1 MKFSMATLNVP
12 MCAIFAMSPSV
23 SAVAIG
29 VGSLLAVGCSSI
41 AGTKPVEAPPPIP
54 KVADAPVFKLKGY
67 DGPDAMDKQ
76 EVLQASK
83 RCIAAK
89 MRPDVQYVSVK
100 VETGG
105 KVLVPVD
112 VQCEP
117 Y

>member
-1 MKFSMATLNVP
+1 VGVLKMKVYYIMIGLAT
-12 MCAIFAMSPSV
+12 MS
-23 SAVAIG
+23 I
-29 VGSLLAVGCSSI
+29 VGCAS
-41 AGTKPVEAPPPIP
+41 TPRPMEAPVSP
-54 KVADAPVFKLKGY
+54 KVAEYKLKGY
-67 DGPDAMDKQ
+67 DGPEAMDKQ

-83 RCIAAK
+83 KCIAAK

-100 VETGG
+100 VDTGG

>member
-1 MKFSMATLNVP
+1 MKFSMASVNVP
-12 MCAIFAMSPSV
+12 MCAVFAMSPGV
-23 SAVAIG
+23 SAMAIG
-29 VGSLLAVGCSSI
+29 LGSLLAVGCSSI
-41 AGTKPVEAPPPIP
+41 AGNKPVEAPPPAP
-54 KVADAPVFKLKGY
+54 KVAEYKLKGY
-67 DGPDAMDKQ
+67 EGPEAMDKQ

-83 RCIAAK
+83 RCVAAK

-100 VETGG
+100 VDTGG